1 MLVLNK
7 PSGLLSVPG
16 RGEEKHDCLASR
28 VALEYPDAMIVHRLD
43 METSG
48 LIVMALGA
56 AMQRALSIIFQDR
69 QVQKTY
75 LAVVSGCPSDETGL
89 IDLPLITDWP
99 NRPRQIVDHDI
110 GKPSQTHYTRL
121 AYDSAR
127 DASTMELKPITGR
140 SHQLRVHMQAIGHSI
155 LGDALYADTAA
166 RQAAPR
172 LLLHASELS
181 LPHPQDGRQLS
192 LHCPA
197 QF

>member
-43 METSG
+43 METSR
-48 LIVMALGA
+48 LIVMPLGA

-89 IDLPLITDWP
+89 IDLSLFARRGLI
-99 NRPRQIVDHDI
+99 NLAR
-110 GKPSQTHYTRL
+110 SQTHYTRL